1 MKYEKEKIKEIIK
14 AGYDLELI
22 SFELDIPIEELN
34 VLARELKENKKVKTY
49 SAQEIIDRK
58 NKECH
63 AKMEK
68 MREKYNQLYSKRKVA
83 NQKAIGRVATKEQ
96 LASIQSAIT
105 TIQWIMSKIDN
116 QDRKEKMKSA
126 QWIIRELD
134 KIKDYP
140 LTIEQAEQIYY
151 LIHTKESKRL
161 GTAPGDRIDE
171 VFYRGE
177 KLLVKRLAQAIDMAQ
192 SQTEDIEELRNL
204 EKKLKAE
211 MLQKNQVYV
220 GAVQT
225 RIRNKIYTI
234 QQKAAIDRIRNGVPE
249 TVEGIVKKLASGKL
263 EIQEAEKMVEQE
275 VQKRI
280 KDAPQNNFA
289 LTPEEQK
296 RQVFMQI
303 KKILIENAQQY
314 PIQDEKVVI
323 QQIQALC
330 GDTTEQATNTV
341 IRSFIVRKNFKRAKE
356 MYQSLYHTESSPNA
370 IALKNEIRNAEISN
384 MVLKGLKTD
393 VTMEEERRCVE
404 LIQKMEEKKIKLST
418 ISLGKSQDGQKNIT
432 LGDIWGEERER
443 KR

>member
-1 MKYEKEKIKEIIK
+1 M
-14 AGYDLELI
+14 
-22 SFELDIPIEELN
+22 
-34 VLARELKENKKVKTY
+34 T
-49 SAQEIIDRK
+49 
-58 NKECH
+58 
-63 AKMEK
+63 
-68 MREKYNQLYSKRKVA
+68 
-83 NQKAIGRVATKEQ
+83 NQKVIGQVATKEQ

-105 TIQWIMSKIDN
+105 TIQWVMSKISN

-126 QWIIRELD
+126 QWIIKELD

-151 LIHTKESKRL
+151 LIHTKEL
-161 GTAPGDRIDE
+161 
-171 VFYRGE
+171 
-177 KLLVKRLAQAIDMAQ
+177 KRLAQAIDMAQ

-249 TVEGIVKKLASGKL
+249 TVEGIVKKLASGEL
-263 EIQEAEKMVEQE
+263 EIQEAEKIVEQE
-275 VQKRI
+275 VQKSI

-330 GDTTEQATNTV
+330 GDTTEQATNIV
-341 IRSFIVRKNFKRAKE
+341 IRSLIARKDFRRAKE
-356 MYQSLYHTESSPNA
+356 MYQNLYHTETSPNA

-393 VTMEEERRCVE
+393 ITMEEERRCVE

-432 LGDIWGEERER
+432 LEDIWGEEKER